1 MRFIRSRRGAVV
13 LALVVVG
20 FVATLS
26 AQGNNGNPAI
36 LQAVQA
42 VQSTLNSLVAITQ
55 GKTLFTP
62 PLYIQA
68 PDSLL
73 CSVANVSST
82 LRNVTTQLIDVS
94 NGTVLSG
101 PQTTCCRGT

>member
-26 AQGNNGNPAI
+26 AAGDNNGNPAI

-42 VQSTLNSLVAITQ
+42 VQSTLNSAR
-55 GKTLFTP
+55 
-62 PLYIQA
+62 YH
-68 PDSLL
+68 
-73 CSVANVSST
+73 
-82 LRNVTTQLIDVS
+82 
-94 NGTVLSG
+94 NG
-101 PQTTCCRGT
+101 Q